1 MNPLGINPN
10 LSYMDRFNKSDMSLL
25 QFNVNAVQSKL
36 ANFMNLSA
44 DTNSVCNLVNSTILS
59 YNLDRQ
65 MMMEQVMEDLHHL
78 LDLEVLFVRKTF
90 NDQVY
95 DGIAFSRPCIGSMN
109 IVHLHSIFYGA
120 IENLRVN
127 VYESMD
133 DMYKALHKCY
143 DQMQEP
149 GYQVLESINFID
161 VIKMFH

>member
-1 MNPLGINPN
+1 MSSLEVKPN

-36 ANFMNLSA
+36 ASFMNLNPDS
-44 DTNSVCNLVNSTILS
+44 NSVCNLVNSTILS

-65 MMMEQVMEDLHHL
+65 MMMEEVMEDLQKL
-78 LDLEVLFVRKTF
+78 LDLEVLFVRKTC

-95 DGIAFSRPCIGSMN
+95 DGVAFSHPSIGSMN
-109 IVHLHSIFYGA
+109 IVHLHSVFYGA
-120 IENLRVN
+120 IENLIVN

-133 DMYKALHKCY
+133 DMYKALHKSF

-149 GYQVLESINFID
+149 GYQILESANFID
-161 VIKMFH
+161 VIKLFH